1 MARITNCNDNGRFDA
16 SESWTESRWERGF
29 PSRGDSNQDGRLY
42 EYLSL
47 RVVFS
52 VLHCVPCRDNQP
64 FKVTARA
71 FYRFPRFSP
80 RGHERRAN
88 AFLATV
94 LLPRSTTSFLSRRGF
109 LTRVESYLD
118 GPTGIRAMF
127 VKRHSSS
134 HKVIR
139 NGEVRL
145 FQVHGLEVVNP
156 ATRIGHG

>member
-1 MARITNCNDNGRFDA
+1 MKA
-16 SESWTESRWERGF
+16 E
-29 PSRGDSNQDGRLY
+29 P
-42 EYLSL
+42 
-47 RVVFS
+47 RVAGNAV
-52 VLHCVPCRDNQP
+52 
-64 FKVTARA
+64 
-71 FYRFPRFSP
+71 FPREGTRTRTGVSMNICRFALFSLFSIVFPVETINHSKRQLARSIAFPAFSP
-80 RGHERRAN
+80 RGYERRAN
-88 AFLATV
+88 AFLATI

-118 GPTGIRAMF
+118 GPTCIRAMF
-127 VKRHSSS
+127 AKRHSSS